1 MVISD
6 KDSGLHHLC
15 KHHEQQLIEGVELP
29 NLFYFLELNYVFL
42 YDKGNVVVSP
52 WGNMRHHEQQLIE
65 GVELPNLLYFLELNY
80 VFLYDK
86 GDAVESKQ
94 HSPTCNSGGFD

>member
-42 YDKGNVVVSP
+42 YDKG
-52 WGNMRHHEQQLIE
+52 
-65 GVELPNLLYFLELNY
+65 
-80 VFLYDK
+80 
-86 GDAVESKQ
+86 DAVESKQ